1 MSSPSVY
8 LSASSQEN
16 NLGIDGVS
24 EEARMNVLVRDVG
37 SILTSR
43 GINVYYN
50 DPAWSLSKI
59 VSDSNLKNP
68 DLHIAVHTNAGGGT
82 GTETWCY
89 GISGTNS
96 AAFGSRLQAALV
108 AALELRDRGIKDS
121 SVHGYRWAEVV
132 NTNATSVLTEV
143 FFHDNPED
151 VDRYNQRY
159 QRVVAAMADAI
170 SEWSNIS
177 TPNRVQIHAGG
188 TTINAVIIDNRS
200 YAPVRQLAEALGH
213 TVDWIESTR
222 TVVVK

>member
-37 SILTSR
+37 NILTSR
-43 GINVYYN
+43 GVTVYYN
-50 DPAWSLSKI
+50 EPAWSLSKI
-59 VSDSNLKNP
+59 VNDSNAKKP

-96 AAFGSRLQAALV
+96 AAFGSKLQAALV
-108 AALELRDRGIKDS
+108 GTLELRDRGIKDS
-121 SVHGYRWAEVV
+121 SVPGFRWAEVV
-132 NTNATSVLTEV
+132 NTNATSVLTEL
-143 FFHDNPED
+143 FFHDNAED
-151 VDRYNQRY
+151 IERYNQRY
-159 QRVVAAMADAI
+159 QRVVASMADII
-170 SEWSNIS
+170 SEWFNLS
-177 TPNRVQIHAGG
+177 TPNRVQILAGG
-188 TTINAVIIDNRS
+188 VNIDAVIIDNRS

>member
-1 MSSPSVY
+1 MNSPSVY

-16 NLGIDGVS
+16 NLGVDGVS
-24 EEARMNVLVRDVG
+24 EEARMNVLVHDVG

-43 GINVYYN
+43 GITIYYN
-50 DPAWSLSKI
+50 DPDWSLSRI
-59 VSDSNLKNP
+59 VADSNAKQP

-108 AALELRDRGIKDS
+108 ATLELRDRGIKDS
-121 SVHGYRWAEVV
+121 SVPGYRWAEVV

-143 FFHDNPED
+143 FFHDNAED

-159 QRVVAAMADAI
+159 QRVVASIADAI
-170 SEWSNIS
+170 SEWFNIS
-177 TPNRVQIHAGG
+177 TPNRVQILAGG
-188 TTINAVIIDNRS
+188 QTFDAVVIDNRS

-213 TVDWIESTR
+213 TVEWIESTR

>member
-37 SILTSR
+37 NILTSR
-43 GINVYYN
+43 GITVYYN
-50 DPAWSLSKI
+50 DPDWSLSKI
-59 VSDSNLKNP
+59 VSDSNSKKP

-96 AAFGSRLQAALV
+96 ASFGSKLQAALV
-108 AALELRDRGIKDS
+108 GTLELRDRGIKDS
-121 SVHGYRWAEVV
+121 SAPGFRWAEVV
-132 NTNATSVLTEV
+132 NTNATSVLTEL
-143 FFHDNPED
+143 FFHDNAED
-151 VDRYNQRY
+151 VERYNQRY
-159 QRVVAAMADAI
+159 QRVVQSMADAI
-170 SEWSNIS
+170 SEWFNLS

>member
-8 LSASSQEN
+8 LSASSQES

-37 SILTSR
+37 NILASR
-43 GINVYYN
+43 GVKVYYN
-50 DPAWSLSKI
+50 DPAWGLSKI
-59 VSDSNLKNP
+59 VSDSNAKQP

-96 AAFGSRLQAALV
+96 AAFGSKLQAALV
-108 AALELRDRGIKDS
+108 GTLELRDRGIKDS
-121 SVHGYRWAEVV
+121 SVHGFRWAEVV

-143 FFHDNPED
+143 FFHDNAED
-151 VDRYNQRY
+151 VKRYKQRY
-159 QRVVAAMADAI
+159 QRVVAAMADAV
-170 SEWSNIS
+170 SEWFDLS
-177 TPNRVQIHAGG
+177 TPSQVQILAGG
-188 TTINAVIIDNRS
+188 TTIDAVMIDNRS

-213 TVDWIESTR
+213 TVEWIESTK